1 MRILDRYLVRRFF
14 QAYLITFASLIG
26 LYLVIDAFTNL
37 DEFSEHSQ
45 SVWSVL
51 QHMAGYYSYRVILFF
66 DRLAGI
72 IGMMSAMFTLT
83 WMQRQGELTPLL
95 AAGVP
100 LYRVAGPVV
109 GAAVLI
115 SGVQVANQELVIP
128 QIRNRLLREA
138 DDLTGNKVQPV
149 EGAYDNETN
158 IFLGGKRGYAQQ
170 KRIGDAQFILPP
182 TVVDSLTMLRA
193 ENAYYIEPQGKQPGG
208 WKLVGTE
215 PVHLR
220 VRPEYRDKLFPLP
233 GSKKGQYFLVSHVS
247 YDQAVRRREW
257 HQYASTAELIA
268 LLRNPSIGAGPEQ
281 AVLVH
286 SRHVR
291 PLLNLVLLLV
301 TLPLTIARGGR
312 NFFLSM
318 GISLAVSGAF
328 FGTVSVSHYLGNLGY
343 SWFPPALAAWLPLLI
358 FGSLATAVMDQAMT

>member
-1 MRILDRYLVRRFF
+1 MRIVDRYLVHRFF
-14 QAYLITFASLIG
+14 QAYLITFCSLIG

-45 SVWSVL
+45 SAWSVI
-51 QHMAGYYSYRVILFF
+51 QHMAGYYVYRVILFF

-109 GAAVLI
+109 GAAVLV
-115 SGVQVANQELVIP
+115 SGLQVANQELVIP
-128 QIRNRLLREA
+128 QIRDRLLREA

-149 EGAYDNETN
+149 EGAFDNKTN
-158 IFLGGKRGYAQQ
+158 VFIGGERGYALQQ
-170 KRIGDAQFILPP
+170 RIGDAQIILPP
-182 TVVDSLTMLRA
+182 TIVDTLTLLRA
-193 ENAYYIEPQGKQPGG
+193 ENAYYDSGSTGRPSG
-208 WKLVGTE
+208 WRLVHTD
-215 PVHLR
+215 PTQLKI
-220 VRPEYRDKLFPLP
+220 RPEARSVLFPVP
-233 GSKKGQYFLVSHVS
+233 ETQGGEYFLVSHVS

-268 LLRNPSIGAGPEQ
+268 LLQNPSIGSGPEQ

-301 TLPLTIARGGR
+301 TLPLTISRGGR

-318 GISLAVSGAF
+318 GISLVVSAAF
-328 FGTVSVSHYLGNLGY
+328 FATVTASHYLGNFGY